1 MQMVKNTV
9 NQCTAELE
17 AGAEPKR
24 QAPMLPIAAVVS
36 LELLVTSE
44 DAELYVRGFAFYKVL
59 NLLVALVIFPV

>member
-9 NQCTAELE
+9 KQCAAELE

-44 DAELYVRGFAFYKVL
+44 DAELYVRGFAFL
-59 NLLVALVIFPV
+59 